1 MNELIMPHN
10 AGVKRVIE
18 SMKEVLALYRSVIG
32 NYRPLLDGE
41 HYLTD
46 SEVAEILKVS
56 RRTLQ
61 EYRTNGILPYILL
74 GGKVLY
80 RESDLEKVLESCHHP
95 AYKGGRVMVIH
106 VIAA

>member
-10 AGVKRVIE
+10 AGVKRVFE
-18 SMKEVLALYRSVIG
+18 NMKEVLALYKNVTG

-41 HYLTD
+41 RYLKD
-46 SEVAEILKVS
+46 REVAEILQVS

-61 EYRTNGILPYILL
+61 EYRNDRVLPYNLL

-80 RESDLEKVLESCHHP
+80 RESDLERVLESCYHP
-95 AYKGGRVMVIH
+95 SR
-106 VIAA
+106 

>member
-10 AGVKRVIE
+10 AGVKRVLD
-18 SMKEVLALYRSVIG
+18 SMKEIVALYKNVTG

-41 HYLTD
+41 RYLTD

-61 EYRTNGILPYILL
+61 EYRNDGVLPYILF

-80 RESDLEKVLESCHHP
+80 RESDLEKVLESCYHP
-95 AYKGGRVMVIH
+95 AR
-106 VIAA
+106 

>member
-10 AGVKRVIE
+10 VGVKNALE
-18 SMKEVLALYRSVIG
+18 DMKELLVLYKKVIG

-41 HYLTD
+41 RYLTD
-46 SEVAEILKVS
+46 REVAQILKVS

-61 EYRTNGILPYILL
+61 EYRNNGVLSYILL

-80 RESDLEKVLESCHHP
+80 RESDLEKIQESCYHP
-95 AYKGGRVMVIH
+95 AYKR
-106 VIAA
+106 

>member
-18 SMKEVLALYRSVIG
+18 SMKEVQALYRSVIG
-32 NYRPLLDGE
+32 NCRPLLDGE
-41 HYLTD
+41 RYFTD
-46 SEVAEILKVS
+46 IEVAEILKVS

-61 EYRTNGILPYILL
+61 EYRNDGVLPYTLL

-80 RESDLEKVLESCHHP
+80 RESDLESVLESCYHP
-95 AYKGGRVMVIH
+95 AR
-106 VIAA
+106 

>member
-1 MNELIMPHN
+1 MVSTNELIMPHN

-18 SMKEVLALYRSVIG
+18 SMKEVQALYRSVIG
-32 NYRPLLDGE
+32 NYRPLGE
-41 HYLTD
+41 RYLTD
-46 SEVAEILKVS
+46 SKVAEILKVS

-80 RESDLEKVLESCHHP
+80 RESDLEKVLESCYHP
-95 AYKGGRVMVIH
+95 AYKVAV
-106 VIAA
+106 

>member
-10 AGVKRVIE
+10 IGVKNTLE
-18 SMKEVLALYRSVIG
+18 SMKELLVLYKKVIG

-41 HYLTD
+41 RYLTD
-46 SEVAEILKVS
+46 REVAQILKVS

-61 EYRTNGILPYILL
+61 EYRNEGVLPYILL

-80 RESDLEKVLESCHHP
+80 RESDLERVLESFYHP
-95 AYKGGRVMVIH
+95 AYKR
-106 VIAA
+106 